1 MFVKFKGTRV
11 NKLRIVHFGSKELYK
26 DFLDKYYGKNFFY
39 TVGTTYKQA
48 LNFYNNYQS
57 DFCVWIHENNIGHN
71 IGHSLSFGS
80 ISYARKNYSNI
91 NIEEYTLDN
100 NNNNNNN
107 ILEIE

>member
-1 MFVKFKGTRV
+1 MFVKFKGTIV

-39 TVGTTYKQA
+39 IVGTTYKHA
-48 LNFYNNYQS
+48 LSFYNNYQS
-57 DFCVWIHENNIGHN
+57 NFCVWIHENNIGPN
-71 IGHSLSFGS
+71 LSFGS

-100 NNNNNNN
+100 NN
-107 ILEIE
+107 ILEIEWYLKIFVQ

>member
-39 TVGTTYKQA
+39 TIGITYEDA
-48 LNFYNNYQS
+48 LNFYHNYQS
-57 DFCVWIHENNIGHN
+57 DFCVWIHENNFGPN
-71 IGHSLSFGS
+71 LSFGS
-80 ISYARKNYSNI
+80 ISYARINYPNT

-100 NNNNNNN
+100 NK
-107 ILEIE
+107 LEIE

>member
-48 LNFYNNYQS
+48 LNFYNNYES
-57 DFCVWIHENNIGHN
+57 NFCVWINKYDKQCC
-71 IGHSLSFGS
+71 SLSFGS
-80 ISYARKNYSNI
+80 LPYARMNYSST

-100 NNNNNNN
+100 DNNK
-107 ILEIE
+107 LEIE